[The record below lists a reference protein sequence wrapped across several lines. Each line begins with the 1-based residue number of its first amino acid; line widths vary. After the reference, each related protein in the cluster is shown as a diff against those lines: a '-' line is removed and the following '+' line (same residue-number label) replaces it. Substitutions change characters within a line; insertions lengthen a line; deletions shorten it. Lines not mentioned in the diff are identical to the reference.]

1 MNDTQSF
8 FSLNDESHMQGIA
21 ELNSRDKYLSSAL
34 SRWGSPPFWTHPNG
48 FPGLVIAILSQ
59 QVSLESA
66 QAAYSKLENSIDR
79 VSPEEFL
86 RLDNDE
92 LLGIGFSRQKA
103 SYVQGIAQKILNG
116 DIHLEELEE
125 LDDDIV
131 RTRLITL
138 RGVGPWTA
146 GTYLLFA
153 LRRSDAWPSG
163 DLALEKAV
171 QDLKGLS
178 EKPGTEEV
186 DKIAEAWRPWRA
198 VGARILWHYYL
209 NERGRNLSA

>member
-1 MNDTQSF
+1 MTYTQSHL
-8 FSLNDESHMQGIA
+8 SLNDGSHVQGIA
-21 ELNSRDKYLSSAL
+21 ELKSRDKYLSSAI
-34 SRWGSPPFWTHPNG
+34 SRWGSPPFWTHPKG

-66 QAAYSKLENSIDR
+66 QAAYSKLENLIDE

-103 SYVQGIAQKILNG
+103 SYVHGIAQKIFNG
-116 DIHLEELEE
+116 DIDLEKLEE

-146 GTYLLFA
+146 DTYLLFA
-153 LRRSDAWPSG
+153 LCRSDAWPSG

-171 QDLKGLS
+171 QDLKGLF
-178 EKPGTEEV
+178 EKPSTEEV

-198 VGARILWHYYL
+198 VAARILWHYYL
-209 NERGRNLSA
+209 NERGRNSSA